1 MFEQFVNGLLWQISV
16 LVFIVGIVMRI
27 FAILRHGR
35 RKDLAEARGSAFAG
49 ALWTNI
55 SRFKSRPEIAEK
67 IRFQTI
73 SGYMFHLGLFAL
85 LLFAAPHIEFAKERI
100 LGFGWPAMPN
110 WLFIISTQISLLGLL
125 LLLLQRLMN
134 PVTRL
139 ISRPDNYISIGLLFL
154 VMLTGCWVY
163 FQPGSGLA
171 YIHLF
176 TMELLMLY
184 FPFSNLMHAFLFVSS
199 RAYTGA
205 LFGLR
210 GMKV

>member
-1 MFEQFVNGLLWQISV
+1 MFEEFVNGLLWQISV
-16 LVFIVGIVMRI
+16 VVFIVGIVIRI
-27 FAILRHGR
+27 VAIFIHGR
-35 RKDLAEARGSAFAG
+35 REDLAEARGSAFAG
-49 ALWTNI
+49 ALWTSI
-55 SRFKSRPEIAEK
+55 SRFKAQPEIAGK
-67 IRFQTI
+67 IRFQTV
-73 SGYMFHLGLFAL
+73 SGYMFHLGLFVL
-85 LLFAAPHIEFAKERI
+85 LLFGAKHIEFAKERI
-100 LGFGWPAMPN
+100 FGFGWPAIPD
-110 WLFIISTQISLLGLL
+110 WLFIISTQVALLGLL
-125 LLLLQRLMN
+125 FLLLQRLMN

-154 VMLTGCWVY
+154 LMLTGCWVY
-163 FQPGSGLA
+163 FQPESGLA

>member
-16 LVFIVGIVMRI
+16 VVFVGGIAMRI

-49 ALWTNI
+49 AVWTNF
-55 SRFKSRPEIAEK
+55 SRFKMKSEIAEK
-67 IRFQTI
+67 VRFQTV

-85 LLFAAPHIEFAKERI
+85 LFFAAPHIDFIKERI

-110 WLFIISTQISLLGLL
+110 WLFVISTQMAILGLL

-139 ISRPDNYISIGLLFL
+139 LSRPGNYISIGLLFL
-154 VMLTGCWVY
+154 VLFSGILVY
-163 FQPGSGLA
+163 FQRGSGSA

-205 LFGLR
+205 LYGVR